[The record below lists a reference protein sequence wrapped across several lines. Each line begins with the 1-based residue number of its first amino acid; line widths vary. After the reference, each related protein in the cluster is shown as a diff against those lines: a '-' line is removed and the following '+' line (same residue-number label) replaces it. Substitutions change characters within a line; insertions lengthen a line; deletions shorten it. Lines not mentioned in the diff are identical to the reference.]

1 MPIRYRRKVST
12 TQKRFKQMT
21 SVNTD
26 GLPPEMQAR
35 IAQIIE
41 SAKQKANAAAL
52 AAQAPAPETEPEP
65 APVPKPNLMDHTIAL
80 RQEVA
85 TMSQQVAAIGQVTE
99 AVGQAVGQL
108 YAMFQQQTTP
118 TDQGAT
124 YSQAFQQQ
132 VREDDY

>member
-1 MPIRYRRKVST
+1 MS
-12 TQKRFKQMT
+12 

-26 GLPPEMQAR
+26 GLPPEMQER
-35 IAQIIE
+35 IAHIIE
-41 SAKQKANAAAL
+41 GAKQKANAAA
-52 AAQAPAPETEPEP
+52 AAQVSAAQPQPEPEP

-85 TMSQQVAAIGQVTE
+85 AMSQQVAAIGQVTE

-108 YAMFQQQTTP
+108 YAMFQSQTTP

-124 YSQAFQQQ
+124 YSQAFQDQ

>member
-1 MPIRYRRKVST
+1 MS
-12 TQKRFKQMT
+12 

-41 SAKQKANAAAL
+41 GAKQKANAAM
-52 AAQAPAPETEPEP
+52 AAQTTAPEPQPEP
-65 APVPKPNLMDHTIAL
+65 APVPAPTPNLMDHTIAL

-85 TMSQQVAAIGQVTE
+85 AMSQQVAAIGQVTE

-118 TDQGAT
+118 TDQGPT
-124 YSQAFQQQ
+124 YSESFQQQ
-132 VREDDY
+132 VDVGDDY